1 MTVIVMDKM
10 SRFKLLCRSFVN
22 FVLFIFYSIVIIFN
36 IFAPIFITVN
46 AIANLRNAKGFAS
59 AVMEDPNVSISC
71 FYGKYSIFSIGN
83 LRFYFIALV
92 ALLMWYSPGI
102 LAIANIVSVTNR
114 QFNFSRSIK
123 NFMKY
128 GIKGYGNHL
137 FEETLAEIKSKDL
150 DVVKMVCSSCGDTY
164 IINANTYELCPSCH
178 NILDSTDVNHRYEAE
193 VINENDVIDKR
204 EHWQP
209 DENNGVL
216 VQCANCGSQ
225 KIAYPNKPV
234 ICDCGS
240 EITLEDARKGNGAY
254 VVNESARSSK

>member
-1 MTVIVMDKM
+1 MNKM
-10 SRFKLLCRSFVN
+10 SRFKLLGRSFTN
-22 FVLFIFYSIVIIFN
+22 FILFIFYSIVIIFN

-46 AIANLRNAKGFAS
+46 AIANLPNTKGFAS

-83 LRFYFIALV
+83 LRFYLIAFL
-92 ALLMWYSPGI
+92 ALLIWYSPGI
-102 LAIANIVSVTNR
+102 LALVNIVSLTNR
-114 QFNFSRSIK
+114 QFNFSRAIK

-128 GIKGYGNHL
+128 GIGGYGNHL
-137 FEETLAEIKSKDL
+137 FEETFAEIKSKDL
-150 DVVKMVCSSCGDTY
+150 DVVKMVCPSCGDTY
-164 IINANTYELCPSCH
+164 VINANTYELCPSCH

-204 EHWQP
+204 EHWQR

-216 VQCANCGSQ
+216 IQCANCGSQ

-240 EITLEDARKGNGAY
+240 AITLEDARKGNGAY
-254 VVNESARSSK
+254 VVNESAN

>member
-1 MTVIVMDKM
+1 MNKM

-83 LRFYFIALV
+83 LKFYFFALFV
-92 ALLMWYSPGI
+92 LLIWHSPGI

-150 DVVKMVCSSCGDTY
+150 DVVKMVCPYCGDTY

-178 NILDSTDVNHRYEAE
+178 NILDSTDVSHRYEAE

-204 EHWQP
+204 EHWQR

-254 VVNESARSSK
+254 VVNDSAKSSN